1 MDTIDRPDPN
11 IPARYSA
18 DSSRMPAPIAA
29 MSRDL
34 AVASPASA
42 PQITPRVLLRGLSRH
57 WWRITLCWLV
67 LSVPLA
73 YLIYALVEPTF
84 DAVSLLRAEPLQAPI
99 FSQEVH
105 GNAQMQ
111 EVRPY
116 LQTQVSLIKS
126 TAVLEVALASPA
138 IKNLPM
144 VVQSKDAVSELK
156 RGLSVAIVGDTY
168 LIQVALGSRDPGEAA
183 AIVNAV
189 VDAYLEQHGR
199 HQQTV
204 NRALKQNFETE
215 QKKLEKQILAMR
227 EKLTDLVQRG
237 NVKLGER
244 MVISKAAKDDEKGSS
259 FDTVAEERVRDGDR
273 EAVRHGSAIAG
284 GAGGPRDRQDPA
296 SRGAGALHR
305 RGRAAVAAAGRR
317 SSRIASARNSRKTPP
332 SSP

>member
-34 AVASPASA
+34 AVAPTASA

-84 DAVSLLRAEPLQAPI
+84 DAVSLLRVEPMQAPI

-126 TAVLEVALASPA
+126 STVLEAAIASPA

-156 RGLSVAIVGDTY
+156 RGLSVGIVGDTY
-168 LIQVALGSRDPGEAA
+168 LIHVALGSRDPGEAA

-189 VDAYLEQHGR
+189 VDAYLDQHGR

-204 NRALKQNFETE
+204 NRLLKKNFETE
-215 QKKLEKQILAMR
+215 REKLEKQIVLTGDA
-227 EKLTDLVQRG
+227 LTDLVKQG
-237 NVKLGER
+237 NVKLDDR
-244 MVISKAAKDDEKGSS
+244 MVLSKSTKDDNPGSS
-259 FDTVAEERVRDGDR
+259 FTRVAEGTY
-273 EAVRHGSAIAG
+273 AT
-284 GAGGPRDRQDPA
+284 
-296 SRGAGALHR
+296 
-305 RGRAAVAAAGRR
+305 AAAKLFDMDMQLLEAQAALETARTQHTRRRSFPPPRAHSGRSCRPR
-317 SSRIASARNSRKTPP
+317 SSRIASRRNSRKTPP